1 MDVEVRKRFDFKL
14 LSCGS
19 LGAAWAVEPPQI
31 HPYIKQAMLLLYGL
45 GHGLDVTRHY
55 PEATHEFMIYR
66 VSPETPIDFEKS
78 LWEQPRVSPLLPARA
93 GFQIAA
99 SSDTEAF
106 TIVDAIAEKMMRLEL
121 IPFVAEE
128 LQRQVPRGKMIIVPE
143 FEDYALQGKL
153 PATDLPTIS
162 PHIVKR
168 LNRNAH
174 RVH

>member
-1 MDVEVRKRFDFKL
+1 
-14 LSCGS
+14 
-19 LGAAWAVEPPQI
+19 
-31 HPYIKQAMLLLYGL
+31 
-45 GHGLDVTRHY
+45 
-55 PEATHEFMIYR
+55 MIYR